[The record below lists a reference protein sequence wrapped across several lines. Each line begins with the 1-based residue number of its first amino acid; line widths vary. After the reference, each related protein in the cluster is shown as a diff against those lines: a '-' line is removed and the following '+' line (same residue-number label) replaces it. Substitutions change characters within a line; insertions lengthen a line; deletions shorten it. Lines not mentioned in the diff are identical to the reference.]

1 MKKKLASFIITTKRI
16 LHENRSVLMLIWSV
30 SPFWVIYSCLVQVYE
45 GVYPIFNNYTTK
57 LMIDSVTVS
66 LEQNGIHQSV
76 YVSLGLIISATV
88 LLHIILAIKNY
99 VDVSCIDR
107 INMKINSKIMQKI
120 AEKPYHHFESPEEM
134 DKIDRVRGQGS
145 GKCIEQFNYSCSLIF
160 YDLVFGLGTLFIMLK
175 ISWIIS
181 LLFIIVVSIRYV
193 VNIKV
198 SRYNYTNDKKL
209 TNTKRKMA
217 YLFNIAVTVIFAKEI
232 KIFNTSD
239 WIIKRYENFCQ
250 KYNIAHKKYIRKS
263 LPIGFGSSVASTIL
277 YIIGYYIIITN
288 GIANGDSVGTVIFY
302 TSSLSLFSSF
312 LETLIGHIT
321 TIYGSSL
328 YTSDLFILLNENY
341 GSTVLKSS
349 TMESFKKISVKNV
362 TFTYPGTDRIILKNV
377 NLEINRGESVC
388 VVGRNGMGK
397 STLVKLILGL
407 YTPDEGSICIDGK
420 DISTLR
426 NEGIL
431 YASAVFQDYA
441 KYSLTLKENIAFE
454 HEIPDEEIEK
464 ILYKVDFS
472 EKELENLPNGLQT
485 FLNREYDEDGI
496 VLSEGQWQRVAVAR
510 ALCHN
515 MPLIIL
521 DEPTSNLDPVS
532 EENIYNVISTHKGD
546 KTVIMVSHRLSGA
559 MSADKIVVIDDGKIV
574 SVGTHD
580 ELMKNCEIYSKMF
593 NLQANRY
600 LQKR

>member
-1 MKKKLASFIITTKRI
+1 MKKKLASFFKTTKRI
-16 LHENRSVLMLIWSV
+16 LHENRRILILIWSV
-30 SPFWVIYSCLVQVYE
+30 SPFWVLYSCIVQVYE
-45 GVYPIFNNYTTK
+45 GIYPIFNNYTTK

-66 LEQNGIHQSV
+66 LEQNAIHQSV
-76 YVSLGLIISATV
+76 YVSLALIISGAV
-88 LLHIILAIKNY
+88 FLHIILAIKNHI
-99 VDVSCIDR
+99 DVSCIDR
-107 INMKINSKIMQKI
+107 INLKINKKIMQKI
-120 AEKPYHHFESPEEM
+120 SEKPYHHFESPEEM

-160 YDLVFGLGTLFIMLK
+160 YDLVFGFGTLFIMLK

-209 TNTKRKMA
+209 MNTRRKMG

-239 WIIKRYENFCQ
+239 WINKRYENFCE

-263 LPIGFGSSVASTIL
+263 LPIGFGSSVASTVL
-277 YIIGYYIIITN
+277 YIISYYIIITN
-288 GIANGDSVGTVIFY
+288 GISNGDSVGTVIFY

-321 TIYGSSL
+321 AIYGSSL
-328 YTSDLFILLNENY
+328 YTSDLFELLDENH
-341 GSTVLKSS
+341 GNIALKSS

-362 TFTYPGTDRIILKNV
+362 SFTYPGTDRIILKNV

-407 YTPDEGSICIDGK
+407 YSPDEGSICIDGK

-426 NEGIL
+426 NEGVL
-431 YASAVFQDYA
+431 YASATFQDYA
-441 KYSLTLKENIAFE
+441 KYSFTLKENIVFE
-454 HEIPDEEIEK
+454 NEITDEEIEK

-472 EKELENLPNGLQT
+472 QKELENLPNGLQT

-532 EENIYNVISTHKGD
+532 EENIYNVINTHKGD

-559 MSADKIVVIDDGKIV
+559 MSADKIVVVNDGMIA

-580 ELMKNCEIYSKMF
+580 ELMKNCEIYNKMF

-600 LQKR
+600 LQKG

>member
-1 MKKKLASFIITTKRI
+1 MKKKLATFFKTTKRI
-16 LHENRSVLMLIWSV
+16 LHENRRILILIWSV

-45 GVYPIFNNYTTK
+45 GVYPILNNYTTK

-66 LEQNGIHQSV
+66 LQQNSIHQSV
-76 YVSLGLIISATV
+76 YVSLGLIISLTV

-99 VDVSCIDR
+99 IDVSCIDR
-107 INMKINSKIMQKI
+107 INLKINSKIMRKI
-120 AEKPYHHFESPEEM
+120 AEKPYYHFESPEEM
-134 DKIDRVRGQGS
+134 DQIDRIRGQGS

-160 YDLVFGLGTLFIMLK
+160 YDLVFGLSTLFIMLK

-181 LLFIIVVSIRYV
+181 LLFIFVVSIRYV
-193 VNIKV
+193 VNMKV

-209 TNTKRKMA
+209 TNIRRKIG

-232 KIFNTSD
+232 KIFNTFD
-239 WIIKRYENFCQ
+239 WINKRYENLCQ

-277 YIIGYYIIITN
+277 YIVGYYIIITK
-288 GIANGDSVGTVIFY
+288 GISNGDSVGTVIFY

-312 LETLIGHIT
+312 LETLISHIT
-321 TIYGSSL
+321 AIYGSSL
-328 YTSDLFILLNENY
+328 YTSDLFMLLDENY
-341 GSTVLKSS
+341 GNIALKSS
-349 TMESFKKISVKNV
+349 TMENFKNISVKNV
-362 TFTYPGTDRIILKNV
+362 FFTYPGTNRIILKNV

-407 YTPDEGSICIDGK
+407 YTPDEGSISIDGK

-426 NEGIL
+426 NEGVL
-431 YASAVFQDYA
+431 YAAATFQDYA
-441 KYSLTLKENIAFE
+441 KYSFTLKENIAFD
-454 HEIPDEEIEK
+454 IDISDEEIKK
-464 ILYKVDFS
+464 ILHEVDFS
-472 EKELENLPNGLQT
+472 KKELDNLPNGLQT

-521 DEPTSNLDPVS
+521 DEPTSTLDPVS

-559 MSADKIVVIDDGKIV
+559 MSADKIIVIDDGMIAG
-574 SVGTHD
+574 VGTHQ
-580 ELMKNCEIYSKMF
+580 ELMKDCEIYSRMF

-600 LQKR
+600 LQKG

>member
-1 MKKKLASFIITTKRI
+1 MKKKLTSFFKTTKRI
-16 LHENRSVLMLIWSV
+16 LHENRRILILIWSA
-30 SPFWVIYSCLVQVYE
+30 SPFWVLYSCFVQLYE
-45 GVYPIFNNYTTK
+45 GIYPIFNNYTTK

-66 LEQNGIHQSV
+66 LAEHGIHHSV
-76 YVSLGLIISATV
+76 YVSLGLIISITV

-99 VDVSCIDR
+99 IDVSCIDR
-107 INMKINSKIMQKI
+107 INVKINSAIMQKI
-120 AEKPYHHFESPEEM
+120 AEKPYYHYECPEEM
-134 DKIDRVRGQGS
+134 DKIDRVRRQGS

-160 YDLVFGLGTLFIMLK
+160 YDLVFGISTLFVMLR
-175 ISWIIS
+175 ISWILS

-209 TNTKRKMA
+209 TNTRRKMG
-217 YLFNIAVTVIFAKEI
+217 YLFNIAVTVMFAKEI
-232 KIFNTSD
+232 KIFNISH
-239 WIIKRYENFCQ
+239 WIIKRYENLCE

-263 LPIGFGSSVASTIL
+263 LPIGFGSSVASTVL

-312 LETLIGHIT
+312 LETLIKHVSA
-321 TIYGSSL
+321 IYGGSL
-328 YTSDLFILLNENY
+328 YTSDLFELLDENY
-341 GSTVLKSS
+341 GRIASKSS
-349 TMESFKKISVKNV
+349 AMENFEKISVKNV
-362 TFTYPGTDRIILKNV
+362 SFTYPGTDRMILKNV
-377 NLEINRGESVC
+377 TLEINSGESVC

-397 STLVKLILGL
+397 TTLVKLILGL
-407 YTPDEGSICIDGK
+407 YSPDEGSISIDGK
-420 DISTLR
+420 DIGTLR
-426 NEGIL
+426 NEGVM
-431 YASAVFQDYA
+431 YASATFQDYA
-441 KYSLTLKENIAFE
+441 KYCLTLKENIIFE
-454 HEIPDEEIEK
+454 NEIPDEEIEK
-464 ILYKVDFS
+464 ILYEVDFS
-472 EKELENLPNGLQT
+472 EKELKNLPNGLQT

-532 EENIYNVISTHKGD
+532 EENIYNVISKHKGD

-559 MSADKIVVIDDGKIV
+559 MSADKIVVIDDGMIV
-574 SVGTHD
+574 GVGTHH
-580 ELMKNCEIYSKMF
+580 ELIKKCEIYNKMF

-600 LQKR
+600 LQNG